1 MEEKP
6 GAQKDFLQQW
16 VDMQE
21 KLWKDSMAM
30 GQKMLAAMPIGLGEK
45 GISGFT
51 PFDLA
56 KGYFDLMSFW
66 SKAMPPASIPQ
77 MPSMLSAFKELYE
90 TWMKSAGVKGLAGP
104 GTWYEEFTK
113 RLQKTFGDQVGDG
126 LGLTVFKR
134 ITSSAEIYFDV
145 LDFWAKVLSTSSD
158 IAAGKPLTEEEVKEL
173 HAQWMRNYR
182 SLMASLWG
190 SAPSA
195 ELQDV
200 LKALS
205 GTTGAGAESA
215 WAFLAP
221 MVTSMT
227 QLPGLYQRMAKGDTA
242 AAADLGGVFAKNY
255 EETMGKALLA
265 PTIGYFREFQ
275 ERINK
280 AIYAYGQYTT
290 AKAAFMSFLQS
301 AGITAAEKVFQRF
314 IEFTPKEITPA
325 TYKELYKLWC
335 NTNEEVY
342 QEVSRSKDFIDLAKQ
357 MVEQGLL
364 LRKELDEIS
373 DYVLKFTNF
382 PSKKDM
388 DEIYLAIYETKRDLR
403 EVRKR
408 VTALEKQVAMQK
420 AASNPGA

>member
-1 MEEKP
+1 MAEKP
-6 GAQKDFLQQW
+6 ATQKDFLQQW

-21 KLWKDSMAM
+21 KLWKESMAM
-30 GQKMLAAMPIGLGEK
+30 GEKMLAAMPFGAGAK
-45 GISGFT
+45 GMPEFN
-51 PFDLA
+51 PFDLF

-66 SKAMPPASIPQ
+66 SKAMPAASVPQ
-77 MPSMLSAFKELYE
+77 VPSMLPAFKEMYE

-104 GTWYEEFTK
+104 GSWYEEFTK

-145 LDFWAKVLSTSSD
+145 LDFWAKTLSASPD
-158 IAAGKPLTEEEVKEL
+158 IVAGKPLTEEQVKEL
-173 HAQWMRNYR
+173 HDQWMRNYR
-182 SLMASLWG
+182 SLMESLWG

-195 ELQDV
+195 EVQDV
-200 LKALS
+200 FKALS
-205 GTTGAGAESA
+205 ATTGAGAESA
-215 WAFLAP
+215 WALLGPTLAN
-221 MVTSMT
+221 MT
-227 QLPGLYQRMAKGDTA
+227 QLPGIFQRLAKGDQA
-242 AAADLGGVFAKNY
+242 AAAELGGLFAKNY

-280 AIYAYGQYTT
+280 AIYVYGQYTNG
-290 AKAAFMSFLQS
+290 KAAFLSFLQS
-301 AGITAAEKVFQRF
+301 AGVTAAEKVFQRF
-314 IEFTPKEITPA
+314 IEFTPKEITPE

-342 QEVSRSKDFIDLAKQ
+342 QEVSRSKEFVDLAKQ

-373 DYVLKFTNF
+373 DHMLKFTNF

-403 EVRKR
+403 EARKR
-408 VTALEKQVAMQK
+408 VTELEKHLAMQK
-420 AASNPGA
+420 AAPNPSA